1 MDHVRAWVGP
11 PLAVVLAMG
20 AMSPVVA
27 DTGSRPASVL
37 FAVNGQHT
45 RLDRVAA
52 RTYRLSVRRA
62 DVRTVWFTDRPAR
75 QSGILRTSLLARHW
89 SAYGFGS
96 DAPNVA
102 LVLHSPVAGT
112 QTLVA
117 VMGHPRYS
125 RQVLR
130 ARLRILTQ
138 EQAGDVKGPL
148 ADHASRH
155 GRTVPKRL
163 GSVTLFVDNAAA
175 TVINGCLI
183 GPGTVC
189 WKADLSG
196 ADLSGADLHQASI
209 EGSDLRGTRLDGANL
224 RNASL
229 VDSDL
234 TGATARTVELSFA
247 DLTGVDATRT
257 DFGGS
262 MLGSTRLNDAKL
274 VSSNLTGTTLSNAW
288 LIDADLTNANLTGAY
303 MYAADLL
310 RATVTGANFSGATM
324 TNVRMPDG
332 NYCDT
337 ASWDYCKHY

>member
-1 MDHVRAWVGP
+1 VGP
-11 PLAVVLAMG
+11 LLAVALAIG
-20 AMSPVVA
+20 AVSPAVA
-27 DTGSRPASVL
+27 DTTSQQASVL
-37 FAVNGQHT
+37 FAVNGEHA
-45 RLDRVAA
+45 RLHQVDG
-52 RTYRLSVRRA
+52 RTYRLRLRGA
-62 DVRTVWFTDRPAR
+62 DARTVWFTDRPAR
-75 QSGILRTSLLARHW
+75 QSGTLRTSLLARHW

-117 VMGHPRYS
+117 VMRHPRYS
-125 RQVLR
+125 RKVLT
-130 ARLRILTQ
+130 ARLRVLTQ
-138 EQAGDVKGPL
+138 EQAGDVNGPL

-155 GRTVPKRL
+155 GHIIPKRL
-163 GSVTLFVDNAAA
+163 GNVTLFVDNAAG

>member
-27 DTGSRPASVL
+27 DTGSRPASGL

>member
-1 MDHVRAWVGP
+1 MGP
-11 PLAVVLAMG
+11 VLAAALAVG
-20 AMSPVVA
+20 AMSPTA
-27 DTGSRPASVL
+27 AATHTDQQSVL
-37 FAVNGQHT
+37 FALTGQDA
-45 RLDRVAA
+45 RLHKVDGRA
-52 RTYRLSVRRA
+52 YRLTVRGA
-62 DVRTVWFTDRPAR
+62 DPSTVWFTDRPAR

-89 SAYGFGS
+89 SAYGFDA

-117 VMGHPRYS
+117 VMRRPRYS
-125 RQVLR
+125 RKVFT
-130 ARLRILTQ
+130 ARLRVLTR
-138 EQAGDVKGPL
+138 EQAADVNGPL

-155 GRTVPKRL
+155 GRAIPTRV
-163 GSVTLFVDNAAA
+163 GSVTLFVDNAAG

-189 WKADLSG
+189 WEADLAG

-209 EGSDLRGTRLDGANL
+209 EESDLRGVKLDGANL

-234 TGATARTVELSFA
+234 TGATARKVELSFA
-247 DLTGVDATRT
+247 DLTGVTATRA
-257 DFGGS
+257 DFSGS
-262 MLGSTRLNDAKL
+262 LLGSATLNHAKL
-274 VSSNLTGTTLSNAW
+274 QSTNFSGTTLSNAW

-310 RATVTGANFSGATM
+310 RATLTGASFTNATM